1 MRSRQRYTKVQT
13 LLIHWQSDDLWV
25 VPELDDLEKC
35 FRERYSYDT
44 EVFAIPSDNAQLAL
58 TVKVADLI
66 TKHDSK
72 DTMFIV
78 YYAGHARID
87 ESRQSTW
94 CANRANGSPTL
105 Q

>member
-1 MRSRQRYTKVQT
+1 
-13 LLIHWQSDDLWV
+13 LLHWQTDDLWV
-25 VPELDDLEKC
+25 LPELADLEKC
-35 FRERYSYDT
+35 LRESYNYDT
-44 EVFAIPSDNAQLAL
+44 EVYSIPSDNAQLAL

-66 TKHDSK
+66 TKHDSE
-72 DTMFIV
+72 DTLFIV

-94 CANRANGSPTL
+94 CATRRPGSPTL

>member
-1 MRSRQRYTKVQT
+1 M
-13 LLIHWQSDDLWV
+13 L
-25 VPELDDLEKC
+25 PELEDLMLC
-35 FRERYSYDT
+35 LRESYNYET
-44 EVFAIPSDNAQLAL
+44 EVFAIPSENAQLAL

-66 TKHDSK
+66 TRHDSEE
-72 DTMFIV
+72 TLFIV

-94 CANRANGSPTL
+94 CATRAPGSPTL